1 MKNILQAITLILVV
15 ISCNKNQKKTE
26 IEYKT
31 TLHKVMEKI
40 EISEFDSSPKN
51 YDLFSYRCV
60 SFEVKK
66 TKSIEYTYQK
76 GILKNKK
83 IIKTIDKIIDFNK
96 ILKDIPKKYLDVDQV
111 FGQPNSTDDGGIRVL
126 IFIKNDQKITWTLDY
141 NEKLYPNEIKIL
153 IDEYYNLKNSLK

>member
-31 TLHKVMEKI
+31 TLQKVMEKI
-40 EISEFDSSPKN
+40 EISEFDSSPQN
-51 YDLFSYRCV
+51 YDLFSYRCI
-60 SFEVKK
+60 SIEVKK

-111 FGQPNSTDDGGIRVL
+111 FGQPNSTDDGGIQVI
-126 IFIKNDQKITWTLDY
+126 IFLENNEKITWTLDY
-141 NEKLYPNEIKIL
+141 NEKLYPKEIKLL
-153 IDEYYNLKNSLK
+153 IKEYNNAKSMF